1 LQSLITAQDWPAP
14 TLSNILAPLALL
26 AALLLGGGG
35 SPAPLPELLAELA
48 VAGLAAAWLWQ
59 RPADTAPIP
68 WSALVLA
75 ALCLILPL
83 LQLVPLPPILW
94 QALPGREAERAA
106 LALIGEDTAWRS
118 WSITPART
126 LAALLAAMPP
136 VAILLLTASAPPHVR
151 RLLPVIIASFAL
163 LSLLLGA
170 AQLAGGDF
178 SPLRLYAAPSRF
190 LDGFQANHNSTADLL
205 LIGMIASALALR
217 LGAQHGMIPARRGV
231 VLGLAAGTS
240 LLLALGTVLTASRT
254 GIALMPLA
262 LVATTAILRPWLA
275 GGRRQLFLLL
285 VIGAA
290 LGGLAALALHG
301 NDALN
306 RVTARFDFAGELR
319 PQIWRDALHA
329 GQQAFPFGVGMGN
342 FQPALLAAERL
353 EVVRPALPN
362 RAHNE
367 ALELLVEGGAAALAL
382 AGAALALV
390 MARLVTAWRRAA
402 GENRAE
408 LVFAGTALLI
418 LIAHSLTDYP
428 LRSLALASLAAG
440 CAGIIL
446 ALAEPSGNTQ

>member
-1 LQSLITAQDWPAP
+1 MQSPITARGWPAP
-14 TLSNILAPLALL
+14 TLSNILVPLALL

-35 SPAPLPELLAELA
+35 SPAPLPELLVELA

-59 RPADTAPIP
+59 RPARNAPIP
-68 WSALVLA
+68 RSALVLA
-75 ALCLILPL
+75 SLCLILPL

-94 QALPGREAERAA
+94 QALPSREAERAA

-136 VAILLLTASAPPHVR
+136 VVILLMTASAPPPVH
-151 RLLPVIIASFAL
+151 RLLPVLVAGFAL

-170 AQLAGGDF
+170 AQLAGGDT
-178 SPLRLYAAPSRF
+178 SPLRFHAAPSRF

-217 LGAQHGMIPARRGV
+217 LGAQHGAIPSRRGV
-231 VLGLAAGTS
+231 VLGLAGGTS
-240 LLLALGTVLTASRT
+240 LLLALGTALTASRT
-254 GIALMPLA
+254 GIALIPLVLA
-262 LVATTAILRPWLA
+262 AAAAILWPWLRA
-275 GGRRQLFLLL
+275 GRRQLALMLG
-285 VIGAA
+285 IGAA

-301 NDALN
+301 NEALG
-306 RVTARFDFAGELR
+306 RVAARFDFAGELR

-329 GQQAFPFGVGMGN
+329 GRQAFPFGVGMGN
-342 FQPALLAAERL
+342 FQPAMLAAERL

-382 AGAALALV
+382 AGAALVLV
-390 MARLVTAWRRAA
+390 MTRLTSAWRRAA

-428 LRSLALASLAAG
+428 LRSLALASLAAA

-446 ALAEPSGNTQ
+446 ALAEPSGNTP